1 MPAASPRSDEPRP
14 AAGEIVL
21 EEGDFHALSEGLAR
35 DPQYND
41 RRLLAR
47 RKLLA
52 LGKRAAG
59 EIAAGGLALEC
70 RTSLHHP
77 AVFNQMRVRR
87 LWAYLV
93 RGKADKRALRAVLGP
108 ELGKD
113 LDSAYRNA
121 YLCLAL
127 EADCVEVSLRIHA
140 DAWFD
145 TQNLVNRLAKEGL
158 RAWRDLLNARPGFF
172 LRLHDWKGEWRCGAL
187 TDDKL
192 EDYLKSFVPG
202 QHALAVERRFP
213 APPGARGGVLA
224 PEAPAELVRELCAL
238 VPLYRFTAWS
248 AESDFLFQG
257 KG

>member
-1 MPAASPRSDEPRP
+1 MSPPSAKPEEPRP
-14 AAGEIVL
+14 ATGAIVF

-52 LGKRAAG
+52 LGKRAAEAIKADG
-59 EIAAGGLALEC
+59 PALEC
-70 RTSLHHP
+70 RTSLHNP
-77 AVFNQMRVRR
+77 TTFNQMRVRR

-127 EADCVEVSLRIHA
+127 EADFVEVSLRLHA

-145 TQNLVNRLAKEGL
+145 AQNLKNRLAREGL
-158 RAWRDLLNARPGFF
+158 ERWKALLNARPGYF

-187 TDDKL
+187 TNDKL
-192 EDYLKSFVPG
+192 EEYLKSFVPG
-202 QHALAVERRFP
+202 EHALAVERRFP
-213 APPGARGGVLA
+213 APPGARGAVLLPGVA
-224 PEAPAELVRELCAL
+224 DELVRELQAL
-238 VPLYRFTAWS
+238 VPLYRFSAWS
-248 AESDFLFQG
+248 GESDFLFNSG
-257 KG
+257 A